1 MAAGGES
8 PLETVLQTE
17 RNHQIRSAID
27 ELEEP
32 HRQVVLLRF
41 FEEASLAEMA
51 GVLGCSEGTVKSRL
65 HYALD
70 KLRKMKLSLNLW
82 HPGGDI

>member
-1 MAAGGES
+1 
-8 PLETVLQTE
+8 
-17 RNHQIRSAID
+17 
-27 ELEEP
+27 
-32 HRQVVLLRF
+32 VVLLRF